1 MRKSDLRLQNRPLEL
16 EQYCTAGGQAD
27 VGGSIA
33 LEFDGL
39 LFAREQ
45 VGGIVHT
52 AAQLQVVESMTRNAD
67 AERGRELAEVNRYE
81 DGLLARLAQ
90 EGVVEIGVEAVG
102 VVVVGIHQVEECAF
116 AQGGL
121 GVAEADDA
129 AIVVVDMA
137 LVVRQVGFAHRE
149 TSQ

>member
-1 MRKSDLRLQNRPLEL
+1 M
-16 EQYCTAGGQAD
+16 
-27 VGGSIA
+27 
-33 LEFDGL
+33 
-39 LFAREQ
+39 
-45 VGGIVHT
+45 
-52 AAQLQVVESMTRNAD
+52 VEGVTRDAD
-67 AERGRELAEVNRYE
+67 AKGGWILSEVDGHE

>member
-1 MRKSDLRLQNRPLEL
+1 MRKSDLRLQNPPLEL

-39 LFAREQ
+39 LFASEQ

-102 VVVVGIHQVEECAF
+102 VVVVGVHQVEECAF